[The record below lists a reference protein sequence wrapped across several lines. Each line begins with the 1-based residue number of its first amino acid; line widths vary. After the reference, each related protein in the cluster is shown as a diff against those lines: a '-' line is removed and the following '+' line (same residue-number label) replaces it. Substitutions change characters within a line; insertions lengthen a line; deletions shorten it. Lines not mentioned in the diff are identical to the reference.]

1 MNKVFTIAVAS
12 LFSLFLVSCNTTPA
26 DYCETVM
33 NECVQLDNN
42 TKEFTQQIASR
53 DMQKIQETY
62 DQNLKDINET
72 ISKLQAMGDC
82 RGQAYLVESAI
93 RYAQSYKEI
102 YENEYATFIQ
112 ILSKEKKTYE
122 DGDIVALSVDD
133 IAKKNLEAKSDLIK
147 NFSRF
152 VKDFELNASY

>member
-1 MNKVFTIAVAS
+1 
-12 LFSLFLVSCNTTPA
+12 
-26 DYCETVM
+26 M
-33 NECVQLDNN
+33 NECVKLDNN
-42 TKEFTQQIASR
+42 TKEFTQQISSR

-72 ISKLQAMGDC
+72 ISTLQDLGDC

-102 YENEYATFIQ
+102 YENEYATFIK
-112 ILSKEKKTYE
+112 ILSKE
-122 DGDIVALSVDD
+122 
-133 IAKKNLEAKSDLIK
+133 NLEAKSDLIK